1 MEKIYLIITISSI
14 IMLSPMISQLI
25 KAPIV
30 VVEIFFGMLAGF
42 FGLIYGDNMLQIVSK
57 FGFLYLM
64 FLAGLEINLKLVG
77 VIRKDLSF
85 NIALYFTFLYSLA
98 AIACVTFNL
107 SVVYLVAL
115 PIFSLGM
122 LMMLVKEYGKDE
134 PWLNLALSIG
144 VVGEVISILAL
155 TIFSGWLEFGFN
167 LSFVTSILTLA
178 AVIFTIILILNFF
191 KILFW
196 WYPELKTKIMPDADK
211 QDRDVRFAFALF
223 FILIAL
229 MFYLKIDVVLGA
241 FTAGLF
247 LKIFFTKKEELFE
260 KLSSV
265 GFGFFVPIFFI
276 YTGSTV
282 KIDMINSD
290 ILNSALFIIAAII
303 SIRLISSFVAFYKYL
318 KLKQT
323 ILFAF
328 SDSMPLTFLVAI
340 STLGFAHGVINQN
353 EYFAFILASMID
365 GLLLMIVI
373 RSLYSWFGFEKN
385 IKPING

>member
-85 NIALYFTFLYSLA
+85 NVALYFTFLYSLA